1 MIRDETDYGYLTD
14 SPDMTA
20 TEDQAIGYLCRSD
33 LIFEKRFFE
42 SMRRALYRVARS
54 DTPISFTI
62 TLKPRERHERD

>member
-20 TEDQAIGYLCRSD
+20 TEEQALGYYCRSSVE
-33 LIFEKRFFE
+33 FESQFFE

-54 DTPISFTI
+54 DKPISFTI
-62 TLKPRERHERD
+62 TLTPRER

>member
-1 MIRDETDYGYLTD
+1 MIRDETNYGYLID

-20 TEDQAIGYLCRSD
+20 TEEQALGYYYRSGVE
-33 LIFEKRFFE
+33 FESQFFE

-62 TLKPRERHERD
+62 TLTPRER